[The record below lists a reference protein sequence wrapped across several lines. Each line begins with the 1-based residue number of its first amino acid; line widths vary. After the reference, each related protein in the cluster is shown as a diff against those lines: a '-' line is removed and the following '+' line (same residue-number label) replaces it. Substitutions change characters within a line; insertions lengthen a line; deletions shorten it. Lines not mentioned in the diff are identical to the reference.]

1 MKLYL
6 DNIYNANGVQVV
18 VAKDSLLTLDKKVR
32 KCQEESTNDCNTRK
46 YMDSLVENCQ
56 CLPFQL
62 RFLQDK
68 VPNRFN

>member
-18 VAKDSLLTLDKKVR
+18 VAKDSLLTLDIEDR
-32 KCQEESTNDCNTRK
+32 RCQEESENNCNTKK
-46 YMDSLVENCQ
+46 YMDSLIEKCQ

-62 RFLQDK
+62 RLLLDE
-68 VPNRFN
+68 VPDYLN